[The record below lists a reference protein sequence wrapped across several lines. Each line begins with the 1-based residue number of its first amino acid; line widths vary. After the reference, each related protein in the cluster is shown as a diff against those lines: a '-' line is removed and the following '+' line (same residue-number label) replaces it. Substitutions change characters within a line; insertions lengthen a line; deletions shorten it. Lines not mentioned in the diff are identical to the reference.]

1 MAKGRAANNDGSIY
15 FDKDKGGCRVQ
26 LTAPDGSRISKR
38 FKDTDEAVQ
47 WKNNQI
53 SDFNKGKYVKPSKM
67 TFKAW
72 RIQWLDNYIKPKRK
86 ARTWED
92 YESLLANHTTSMD
105 DELMQEIVAYHITQV
120 YNAMRKKKLSE
131 STILK
136 LHTILHS
143 CFKQARIDK
152 LIVVNPIEDVERPE
166 PVKPKIIIHDATEI
180 NKMLDAAKGH
190 RIYAGIYLIA
200 HTACRLGEAL
210 GVRWE
215 EDINWNEGKIKIQ
228 QEIVRSKSKKL
239 SAELPKTENSIREF
253 YVEKDVLDV
262 LRDERKRQLADENMC
277 NSEYVICNSK
287 GTPMEPRRFKKEF
300 NEIRDKAGLPHL
312 TRHGLRH
319 SIASLLIDKKVPIPD
334 VSALLGHSDHAFTYK
349 TYVHKNK
356 NATKKSAVTISKEL
370 SEKKKTPKEKKKKQ
384 P

>member
-15 FDKDKGGCRVQ
+15 EDKEKGGYRVQ

-38 FKDTDEAVQ
+38 FKNSDDAVQ

-72 RIQWLDNYIKPKRK
+72 RTKWIEDYIKPKRK

-92 YESLLANHTTSMD
+92 YESLLKNHTTSLD

-136 LHTILHS
+136 LHTILHN

-152 LIVVNPIEDVERPE
+152 LIVSNPLEDIERPE
-166 PVKPKIIIHDATEI
+166 AAKPKIKIHDETEI
-180 NKMLDAAKGH
+180 KKFLKAAEGH
-190 RIYAGIYLIA
+190 RIYAGVYLIA
-200 HTACRLGEAL
+200 HTAVRLGEAL
-210 GVRWE
+210 GIRWK
-215 EDINWNEGKIKIQ
+215 EDINWTEKKIKIQ
-228 QEIVRSKSKKL
+228 QEIIRSKSKKL
-239 SAELPKTENSIREF
+239 SAEDPKTENSFREF
-253 YVEKDVLDV
+253 YVGDDLLDV
-262 LRDERKRQLADENMC
+262 LRVERQRQLADEDMC
-277 NSEYVICNSK
+277 NSEYVICNNK

-300 NEIRDKAGLPHL
+300 NEIREKAGLPLL

-356 NATKKSAVTISKEL
+356 NATKKSAETISKAL
-370 SEKKKTPKEKKKKQ
+370 GEKKKPATKAKKKQ